1 MCMVVSDKQVLEKA
15 MELFYEEHGDGAP
28 VPEVAELVE
37 GGYITRARQLLRS
50 NGKKHVRMMELKYA
64 KQEAD
69 YYARQ
74 VEQLQEQLEAK
85 EKQIQQL
92 QQRIKFY
99 SENVD
104 NLANARAKELNQQQ
118 IQQLQYK
125 ITQLE
130 TEKQK
135 LQQQLA
141 NATAPAQPAVKV
153 VVKKQSNISKALKV
167 LGIIT
172 AAIVFPPFAII
183 APALL
188 QKLSSNKKVVKLDT
202 YEMTP
207 QAMAA
212 KAPQSTSVG
221 QQVLKLEGS

>member
-1 MCMVVSDKQVLEKA
+1 MVSDRQVLDKA
-15 MELFYEEHGDGAP
+15 IELYMLDHGDGAP

-85 EKQIQQL
+85 EKQIAQL
-92 QQRIKFY
+92 QERIRFY
-99 SENVD
+99 SEQID
-104 NLANARAKELNQQQ
+104 TLANARAKEINQQQ

-141 NATAPAQPAVKV
+141 NATAPAQPAAKV

-172 AAIVFPPFAII
+172 ATIVFPPFAII

-188 QKLSSNKKVVKLDT
+188 QKLSSNKKVVKLDS
-202 YEMTP
+202 YQMEV
-207 QAMAA
+207 QQMAA
-212 KAPQSTSVG
+212 KAPQSTPVG
-221 QQVLKLEGS
+221 QQILKVEGS